1 MSFSEMPYLIACTW
15 GLVYSKHP
23 LSVGF
28 YFYFF
33 GAGLGHFCVC
43 VHVLLKLFN

>member
-28 YFYFF
+28 YFF